1 MGWDPPGVAPTTGQ
15 KRPGRHAT
23 PGSQAKPAVP
33 RGGSFHIRPPRAV
46 TVATTAPAGSSRLA
60 HARAG
65 GNLPKGNDMADEA
78 TFEPI
83 TSQEQFDQAIKS
95 RIERAQAKA
104 AEKFADY
111 DELKAKAAKFDEA
124 EAAQM
129 SDLEKAKKEVEEL
142 KAAAAKRDEADRVRD
157 LKAKVSKAT
166 GVPADL
172 ISGADEESMTA
183 FAKSVAEFARK
194 PSAPALKESGKS
206 APTKPEDSGFREIAR
221 MLAGEK

>member
-1 MGWDPPGVAPTTGQ
+1 
-15 KRPGRHAT
+15 
-23 PGSQAKPAVP
+23 
-33 RGGSFHIRPPRAV
+33 
-46 TVATTAPAGSSRLA
+46 
-60 HARAG
+60 
-65 GNLPKGNDMADEA
+65 MADEA
-78 TFEPI
+78 KFEPI

-111 DELKAKAAKFDEA
+111 DELKAKATKFDEA

-142 KAAAAKRDEADRVRD
+142 KAAAKRDEADRVRD

-172 ISGADEESMTA
+172 ISGSDEDSMTT
-183 FAKSVAEFARK
+183 FAKSVAEFAKK

-206 APTKPEDSGFREIAR
+206 ASAKPEDNGFREIAR
-221 MLAGEK
+221 MLAGE

>member
-1 MGWDPPGVAPTTGQ
+1 
-15 KRPGRHAT
+15 
-23 PGSQAKPAVP
+23 
-33 RGGSFHIRPPRAV
+33 
-46 TVATTAPAGSSRLA
+46 
-60 HARAG
+60 
-65 GNLPKGNDMADEA
+65 MADEA
-78 TFEPI
+78 KFEPI
-83 TSQEQFDQAIKS
+83 TSQEQFDQAIKA

-157 LKAKVSKAT
+157 LRAKVSKAT

>member
-1 MGWDPPGVAPTTGQ
+1 
-15 KRPGRHAT
+15 
-23 PGSQAKPAVP
+23 
-33 RGGSFHIRPPRAV
+33 
-46 TVATTAPAGSSRLA
+46 
-60 HARAG
+60 
-65 GNLPKGNDMADEA
+65 MADEA
-78 TFEPI
+78 TEFEPI
-83 TSQEQFDQAIKS
+83 TSQEQLDGILKGRLA
-95 RIERAQAKA
+95 REREKA
-104 AEKFADY
+104 TAKFADY

-142 KAAAAKRDEADRVRD
+142 KAAAKRDEADRVRD

-183 FAKSVAEFARK
+183 FAKSVAEFAKK
-194 PSAPALKESGKS
+194 PSAPALNESGKFAS
-206 APTKPEDSGFREIAR
+206 AKPDDSGFREIAR